1 MSVELFKVK
10 KCSKTSKGFE
20 LLKLT
25 AKPKV
30 LKNSKKSWKKSLKVM
45 EFEELKR
52 VETLSCKNDHFDLT
66 IYRPRKLSNGK
77 ILMETTPHL
86 VARNSC

>member
-10 KCSKTSKGFE
+10 KYSFKKGKVLE
-20 LLKLT
+20 VLKWT

-30 LKNSKKSWKKSLKVM
+30 LENLKMSWKKSWKVM

-52 VETLSCKNDHFDLT
+52 VRTLCTCKLKNT
-66 IYRPRKLSNGK
+66 SGYMYI
-77 ILMETTPHL
+77 
-86 VARNSC
+86 V